1 MHKCKPNTRGVTIRI
16 PKNCEIFVEEI
27 RPVYLSFAAGT
38 TLLSALVWE
47 IYLLQ
52 SDVSV
57 QSGTQDRI
65 CIALFLIKLPSESV
79 KEF

>member
-1 MHKCKPNTRGVTIRI
+1 
-16 PKNCEIFVEEI
+16 VEEN
-27 RPVYLSFAAGT
+27 RPLYLSFASRI

-52 SDVSV
+52 SDVSA
-57 QSGTQDRI
+57 QSGMQDII
-65 CIALFLIKLPSESV
+65 CLSLFLIKLPSESV